1 MNIANEI
8 NNVLQEAKQLLN
20 SVSIKLQNRIYKL
33 SLIWENQGFP
43 YRGESPTTS
52 RKFSH
57 PPQVDSPPPPNF
69 YWTSG
74 LGRKCPIK

>member
-43 YRGESPTTS
+43 Y
-52 RKFSH
+52 
-57 PPQVDSPPPPNF
+57 
-69 YWTSG
+69 
-74 LGRKCPIK
+74 